1 MGAKDKKSDAG
12 KASAENGG
20 KENKVATA
28 ALDLDGQLREHTGP
42 SLSDSNFLS
51 RLTFWPATP
60 VVRAGA
66 KKPIEKAQLFRLPQ
80 HLRAHHP
87 WKRFHTYWKEEFSA
101 HGEEASLFRA
111 LRKTFLGQWLMCM
124 LLQFIYTATQF
135 VAPVLLPFLLDFI
148 TEGVYPIDSARRTI
162 PSWHGYVYSAAIVVS
177 SAIGAVFFYHAS
189 LRGWALGIQI
199 KSVLTLLTYRK
210 ALYVAPSKSK
220 TGGNITNLVS
230 GDAQLFQDTLSF
242 FNQSF
247 MAPVMITAC
256 TILIGTHGGLKA
268 FSLIPLAVLALLFP
282 INIWLGK
289 KTGEYRARSQR
300 AADTRIKFVREL
312 ISAIRVVKYYAW
324 ERPLN
329 VGIAKA
335 RAAELKEVKSGLMIR
350 SWMFFAIV
358 NVPTLGIALVYFF
371 KGIEAGVLGLEP
383 KSVFT
388 SLALMNLM
396 RGPFIWL
403 PLLLS
408 TAQQYKVTLERIGAF
423 VKLPELTPRAA
434 EFEQPQ
440 KYMIKLKKASFRWP
454 SGDSETD
461 HLRDLTMKV
470 KRGTVTMVVGAV
482 GSGKSTLGSALLGEV
497 RRTSGTSEVYGSIA
511 YVAQE
516 AWIINATVR
525 DNITFGKPFDPKLY
539 LRVIKASAL
548 ETDFAIMPAGDMTEI
563 GDRGINLSGGQKQR
577 VSIAR
582 ALYAQKDLYI
592 LDDPFSAV
600 DAHVGQHLFEQA
612 VRGFL
617 VGDNRTVVLVTN
629 QLQYLPHS
637 DQVVFLQGGQVAAQG
652 TFAELKSE
660 VGSDFVRLINEFGV
674 IEDTSSS
681 DEDGDGKKKK
691 KPAPLNKKGAVSTT
705 AEALLALKA
714 ANPATDQEKLKK
726 GNLTGTEAREKGNI
740 GIEVYWH
747 YFKSGSLALF
757 FFLMF
762 NYSLRIAARTH
773 NAIWLAD
780 WTSLRSQ
787 AYNTTICAGAP
798 CVAAAQP
805 QLVWESIYLTTT
817 VVEMITVLIGGI
829 MLAYW
834 TVRAGSKLHDRLLQS
849 VLRAPISFFDATPMG
864 RLLTRFAKDTQLVD
878 QLLPQQFDFAFT
890 FLFNLLG
897 IFAQLAAGNQF
908 ILIVILPSMIIFYF
922 LQWYYR
928 KTSIEIQRLES
939 ISRAPILSHLSET
952 LDGAATIRAYG
963 MTKNFKVANINK
975 VDMNNVDFYSLRY
988 CAAWFGLRLDWV
1000 GTCIILATY
1009 FALVITRNYTVL
1021 SGQVA
1026 ALSGLAMSV
1035 TTNITFFLSA
1045 FSQNWAELETRMNSV
1060 ERMKEYDN
1068 LEQEAPEHIP
1078 ETQPPREWPS
1088 KGSIRFKGLSISYN
1102 NEDRV
1107 LKQVSASIKAKE
1119 KIGIVGRTG
1128 AGKSTLITALFRMQE
1143 FFEGTIDV
1151 DGIDISKIG
1160 LFDLRSKLSI
1170 IPQTPQLFMGTVRYN
1185 VDPFDERTDE
1195 EIWHALDLVHLKKHV
1210 EGLEG
1215 KLASPVSENGSNFS
1229 VGQRQ
1234 LISMARALLRNT
1246 HILLLDEATAA
1257 VDTETDAMIQRMI
1270 RTIFKDKTVL
1280 TIAHRLNTI
1289 MDSDRIMVRLVSTQR
1304 NFQTLSH
1311 SFDLEGVG

>member
-1 MGAKDKKSDAG
+1 MFFVGCNSPPPPWL
-12 KASAENGG
+12 
-20 KENKVATA
+20 T
-28 ALDLDGQLREHTGP
+28 R
-42 SLSDSNFLS
+42 SLC
-51 RLTFWPATP
+51 R
-60 VVRAGA
+60 
-66 KKPIEKAQLFRLPQ
+66 
-80 HLRAHHP
+80 
-87 WKRFHTYWKEEFSA
+87 
-101 HGEEASLFRA
+101 
-111 LRKTFLGQWLMCM
+111 
-124 LLQFIYTATQF
+124 
-135 VAPVLLPFLLDFI
+135 
-148 TEGVYPIDSARRTI
+148 
-162 PSWHGYVYSAAIVVS
+162 
-177 SAIGAVFFYHAS
+177 
-189 LRGWALGIQI
+189 
-199 KSVLTLLTYRK
+199 
-210 ALYVAPSKSK
+210 
-220 TGGNITNLVS
+220 NLVS
-230 GDAQLFQDTLSF
+230 GDAQFFQDTLSF

-247 MAPVMITAC
+247 MAPVMIIAC
-256 TILIGTHGGLKA
+256 TILIWTHGGLGPFA
-268 FSLIPLAVLALLFP
+268 LIPLAVLFVLFP

-289 KTGEYRARSQR
+289 LTGDYRGRSQR
-300 AADTRIKFVREL
+300 AADSRIKFVREL

-329 VGIAKA
+329 AGITAS
-335 RAAELKEVKSGLMIR
+335 REAELKEVKASLMIR

-358 NVPTLGIALVYFF
+358 NVPTLGICLVYFF
-371 KGIEAGVLGLEP
+371 KGIEAGPLGLNYT
-383 KSVFT
+383 SVFT

-408 TAQQYKVTLERIGAF
+408 TAQQYKVTLDRIAAF
-423 VKLPELTPRAA
+423 VKMPELGRRPVENETA
-434 EFEQPQ
+434 Q
-440 KYMIKLKKASFRWP
+440 KYMITMKKASFRWP
-454 SGDSETD
+454 SGDSD
-461 HLRDLTMKV
+461 QDQLRDVNLKV
-470 KRGTVTMVVGAV
+470 KKATCVMVVGAV
-482 GSGKSTLGSALLGEV
+482 GSGKSTLASAILSEV
-497 RRTSGTSEVYGSIA
+497 AKTQGTSDVFGSIA

-516 AWIINATVR
+516 AWIVNATVR

-582 ALYAQKDLYI
+582 ALYAQKDLYV

-600 DAHVGQHLFEQA
+600 DAHVGQHLFEHA

-617 VGDNRTVVLVTN
+617 IGDGRTVVLITN

-637 DQVVFLQGGQVAAQG
+637 DHVVFLQNGAVSQQG
-652 TFAELKSE
+652 KFADLKNEEGSE
-660 VGSDFVRLINEFGV
+660 FVRLIHEFGV
-674 IEDTSSS
+674 IDDSSS
-681 DEDGDGKKKK
+681 DDGDKKKKK
-691 KPAPLNKKGAVSTT
+691 KPAPLKVQTT
-705 AEALLALKA
+705 NDALIALKKT
-714 ANPATDQEKLKK
+714 NPNSDQENLKK
-726 GNLTGTEAREKGNI
+726 GNLTGAEGREKGNI
-740 GIEVYWH
+740 GIDVYWH
-747 YFKSGSLALF
+747 YFKSGGLGLF
-757 FFLMF
+757 FFIMF
-762 NYSLRIAARTH
+762 NYCLRIAARTH

-780 WTSLRSQ
+780 WTTAGNQ
-787 AYNTTICAGAP
+787 AYNTTLCGASQCLP
-798 CVAAAQP
+798 GAQT
-805 QLVWESIYLTTT
+805 QLTWESIYLTTT
-817 VVEMITVLIGGI
+817 VVEMITVLVGGI
-829 MLAYW
+829 LLAYW
-834 TVRAGSKLHDRLLQS
+834 SVRAGRTLHEKLIGS

-897 IFAQLAAGNQF
+897 IFAQLAAGNQY
-908 ILIVILPSMIIFYF
+908 ILIVILPSMIVFYF

-952 LDGAATIRAYG
+952 LDGAATIRAYN
-963 MTKNFKVANINK
+963 MKKNFKVANMNK
-975 VDMNNVDFYSLRY
+975 VDMNNVDFYNLRY

-1021 SGQVA
+1021 TAQVA
-1026 ALSGLAMSV
+1026 GLSGLAMSV

-1068 LEQEAPEHIP
+1068 LEQEAPEHIEETAPGKSWP
-1078 ETQPPREWPS
+1078 E
-1088 KGSIRFKGLSISYN
+1088 KGAIKFKGLSISYN
-1102 NEDRV
+1102 KQDRV
-1107 LKQVSASIKAKE
+1107 LKQVSASIKARE

-1143 FFEGTIDV
+1143 FHEGTIEV
-1151 DGIDISKIG
+1151 DSVDISKIG

-1170 IPQTPQLFMGTVRYN
+1170 IPQTPQLFIGDVRYN
-1185 VDPFDERTDE
+1185 VDPFFQNTDE
-1195 EIWHALDLVHLKKHV
+1195 EIWNALELVHLKKHI
-1210 EGLEG
+1210 EQLEG
-1215 KLASPVSENGSNFS
+1215 KLNAPVTENGQNFS

-1234 LISMARALLRNT
+1234 LLSMARALLRNA

-1289 MDSDRIMVRLVSTQR
+1289 MDSDRIMVLDKGEIVEFASPKDLIEKKNGYLLGMVDATGPATAAYLKKVAHGEISVIDAIEAGVKEEPEALLSPAQQKGKSKKQLIEKAAEKDEEKGKKPSKKPSKPQNKQTKPAPSSSSSSSTDESESS
-1304 NFQTLSH
+1304 N
-1311 SFDLEGVG
+1311 